1 MCGRYALFKKLEE
14 INDFLNAID
23 SGRYRNPGRQENIE
37 FGPNYNVAP
46 THVMPVA
53 LTNEENQTV
62 IEPMH
67 WGFMGWKPKPGT
79 KPFLP
84 INTRDDSVVEKP
96 MWKKAFSSSRCIVPA
111 SGFYEW
117 SGKKGSKTPHYIYPV
132 KEPLFGFAGIYSPL
146 SPEDDL
152 KSYSI
157 ITTSP
162 NNVMENI
169 HDRMPVILH
178 PSEFDDWLNPENND
192 PDYLTDFL
200 QPYPD
205 DAMDEYLV
213 SKAVGNVR
221 NNEPGLIEKA
231 DLFG

>member
-1 MCGRYALFKKLEE
+1 MCGRYVLIKTLED
-14 INDFLNAID
+14 INDFLNAVD
-23 SGRYRNPGRQENIE
+23 SGKYRQPGKQGEFE

-53 LTNEENQTV
+53 NINTEGQIVL
-62 IEPMH
+62 EPMH
-67 WGFMGWKPKPGT
+67 WGFMGWEPKPGT

-84 INTRDDSVVEKP
+84 INTRDDSVAKKP
-96 MWKKAFSSSRCIVPA
+96 MWKKAFMQKRCIVPA

-117 SGKKGSKTPHYIYPV
+117 AGKKGSKTPHFIYPT
-132 KEPLFGFAGIYSPL
+132 KEPLFGFAGIYSDL
-146 SPEDDL
+146 SPEENL

-162 NNVMENI
+162 NSVMESI

-178 PSEFDDWLNPENND
+178 KSEFGDWLNPGNKD
-192 PDYLTDFL
+192 PNYLTDFL
-200 QPYPD
+200 RPYPD
-205 DAMDEYLV
+205 DAMEEYTV
-213 SKAVGNVR
+213 NRAVGNVR

-231 DLFG
+231 ELF